1 MRAWK
6 DGGTDIRKTK
16 TFSLKFADDVAM
28 AEDTAEGPSDMNE
41 TLEKYT
47 KRNELKVNTNETKT
61 AIFRKRG

>member
-1 MRAWK
+1 MEGWWHRHK
-6 DGGTDIRKTK
+6 KNK
-16 TFSLKFADDVAM
+16 NFFHDVAM

>member
-1 MRAWK
+1 MGAWK

-28 AEDTAEGPSDMNE
+28 VEDTAEGPSDMNE

-61 AIFRKRG
+61 AIFRERG

>member
-1 MRAWK
+1 MGAWK

-16 TFSLKFADDVAM
+16 TFSLKLADDVAM
-28 AEDTAEGPSDMNE
+28 AEDTAEGPSDVNE

>member
-1 MRAWK
+1 M

-28 AEDTAEGPSDMNE
+28 VEDTAEGPSDMNE
-41 TLEKYT
+41 TLERYT

-61 AIFRKRG
+61 VIFRKRG